1 MNTMFETIDGKEY
14 KIEPPIPM
22 KIIIERVIMSGHGPK
37 FTYCL
42 KSDGKILFAA
52 NPGQYMA
59 WTKKK
64 DAQRIIDAINTHGL
78 EYVEQKLDR
87 KALK

>member
-1 MNTMFETIDGKEY
+1 
-14 KIEPPIPM
+14 M

-42 KSDGKILFAA
+42 KNEANQILFAV
-52 NPGQYMA
+52 NSGQYMA

-87 KALK
+87 KALR